1 MAATS
6 KTIKTGMLF
15 RSLTFERGNIDEGKR
30 TVEMTCS
37 SELPVV
43 RWFGQE
49 ILDHSP
55 ESCDLSRMNSGA
67 ALLVNHDTDDQV
79 GVVESASLKD
89 KRLRATVRFGKSAR
103 AEEVFQDVR
112 DGIRK
117 LVSIGYRVHKMV
129 TESVEE
135 GVETLRAVNW
145 EPYEVSLVPIPADN
159 SVGVGR
165 EAAER
170 QFETVVEA
178 SPDRLKP
185 GLQTDNMNRSS
196 VLLDA
201 APAAGGGGA
210 AAAPAGR
217 SEEHTSEL
225 QSLRH

>member
-15 RSLTFERGNIDEGKR
+15 RSLTFERGNIDTEKR

-37 SELPVV
+37 SELAVE
-43 RWFGQE
+43 RWFGME
-49 ILDHSP
+49 VLDHSP
-55 ESCDLSRMNSGA
+55 ESVDLSRMNAGA
-67 ALLVNHDTDDQV
+67 ALLVNHDTRDQV
-79 GVVESASLKD
+79 GVVEESSIKD
-89 KRLRATVRFGKSAR
+89 RKLRARVRFGKSAR
-103 AEEVFQDVR
+103 AEEIFQDVR

-117 LVSIGYRVHKMV
+117 LVSIGYRVHKMTTEGV
-129 TESVEE
+129 TE

-185 GLQTDNMNRSS
+185 GLQTDNMNRSTL
-196 VLLDA
+196 LLDA

-210 AAAPAGR
+210 AAAPAVAIPDLDR
-217 SEEHTSEL
+217 KSVV
-225 QSLRH
+225 